1 MAATLGACYECPFC
15 IEFDP
20 VAAHIRTLGD
30 QVESCALTH
39 AWIDYG
45 CRPCE
50 GEKLAKFGAFA
61 LRQRVITHLQT
72 RSTACHSFSF
82 PSDRDGCDLNHNFAV
97 WQRYALNDLHFP
109 IDCVLNAYR

>member
-82 PSDRDGCDLNHNFAV
+82 PSDRDGDNGGLRLVADGHRSVKREFAIH
-97 WQRYALNDLHFP
+97 LLHE
-109 IDCVLNAYR
+109 